1 MERSSF
7 YKFFPPPQFLQ
18 IPAVGLDISDA
29 SLRFV
34 ELLETHKGFV
44 VGRFAERTFPHG
56 IIESGEVKKPAD
68 LRAIFSDIKKQYGL
82 EHAAVS
88 LPEEKAY
95 LFELELPAMKY
106 SEIRGAIELSIEEHV
121 PLKANEVLFDYEILK
136 ETDTSLCVMVSA
148 VPRTLV
154 DGYLEAFSGS
164 GIDPVA
170 FEVET
175 QSIARS
181 VVPSGDM
188 QSYMVVDFGNLRTG
202 ITIVSEGEAQFASTA
217 SVGGS
222 SLTDVIAKTLNISID
237 EAEKIKREKG
247 ISSDGGHE
255 ELSRALV
262 SLISILRDEIAKDVM
277 YWETHYDDYGKKRP
291 AIQKVYLCGGDSN
304 LVGLVEYLA
313 AGLSVP
319 VEIANVFVNVNT
331 LDTYVPAIDFDNSL
345 SYAVALGLAIR
356 PKG

>member
-34 ELLETHKGFV
+34 ELIETHKGFII
-44 VGRFAERTFPHG
+44 GRFAERTFPHG
-56 IIESGEVKKPAD
+56 IIESGEIKKPAD

-82 EHAAVS
+82 ERVSVS

-95 LFELELPAMKY
+95 LFELELPTMKY
-106 SEIRGAIELSIEEHV
+106 SEVRGAIELSLEEHV
-121 PLKANEVLFDYEILK
+121 PMKAGEVLFDYEILN
-136 ETDTSLCVMVSA
+136 ESDTALCVMVSA

-154 DGYLEAFSGS
+154 EGYIEAFSGS
-164 GIDPVA
+164 GIEPVA
-170 FEVET
+170 FEIET

-181 VVPSGDM
+181 VVPAGDK
-188 QSYMVVDFGNLRTG
+188 QSYMIVDFGSLRTG
-202 ITIVSEGEAQFASTA
+202 ITIVSGGEAQFASTA

-222 SLTDVIAKTLNISID
+222 SLTDVIAKTLNISIE
-237 EAEKIKREKG
+237 EAEKVKREKG
-247 ISSDGGHE
+247 ISDNGDRE
-255 ELSRALV
+255 ELSHALV
-262 SLISILRDEIAKDVM
+262 SLVSILRDEIAKDIA

-313 AGLSVP
+313 TGISVP
-319 VEIANVFVNVNT
+319 VEIANVFVNVNS
-331 LDTYVPAIDFDNSL
+331 LDAYVPAIDFDNSL

-356 PKG
+356 PKE